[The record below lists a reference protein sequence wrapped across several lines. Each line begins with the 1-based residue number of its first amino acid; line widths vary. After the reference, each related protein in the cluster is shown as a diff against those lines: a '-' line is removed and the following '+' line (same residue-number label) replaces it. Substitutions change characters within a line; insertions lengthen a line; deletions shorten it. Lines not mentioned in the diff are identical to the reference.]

1 VARLVDDFLSSHAR
15 RNHANAHLAGMPSP
29 YLNHRLAFVVSQRI
43 HRNMAWHRFSE
54 FVAVELE
61 CSLVFFRLI
70 ERLAIGADWQPASSA
85 GESRRWGKAAA
96 LYAKRRD

>member
-1 VARLVDDFLSSHAR
+1 MHAR

-29 YLNHRLAFVVSQRI
+29 YLNHRLAFVVPQRI

-54 FVAVELE
+54 FVAVEVE

-70 ERLAIGADWQPASSA
+70 ERLAIGADDDHPQALFT
-85 GESRRWGKAAA
+85 KALGA
-96 LYAKRRD
+96 LLILSFIVKSCG